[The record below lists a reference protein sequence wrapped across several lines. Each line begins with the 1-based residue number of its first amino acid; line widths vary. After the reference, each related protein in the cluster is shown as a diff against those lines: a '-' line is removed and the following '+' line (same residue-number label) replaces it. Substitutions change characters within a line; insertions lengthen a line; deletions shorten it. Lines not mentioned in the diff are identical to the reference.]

1 MIVLNRLKD
10 NNKMNNIIKKY
21 IGKGGFAMALLLMA
35 TGGVMTSCSDST
47 MESINTDKTKVDKLD
62 PNAQLT
68 TSLLQTYGDF
78 SLMDTY
84 RNYITGFPQYFAG
97 GWNVTNYS
105 GSNFFQDDIARLIW
119 DRYYEVSIKNLVDA
133 IHNSEDK
140 ANLNAALRIH
150 RVYMLSVIS
159 DIYGDIPAS
168 EAGLGYIKGI
178 SNPKY
183 DTQEELYSW
192 FFEELKACEQQLG
205 TGTDHIS
212 GDVTS
217 LGGDVAKWKKYANS
231 LRLRYAMRISD
242 VNPTQAKE
250 EFESALTD
258 AGGYIASAT
267 DDAYIK
273 YSDSPY
279 TYYDGA
285 NDYDFRANALGEILY
300 GQDAISPT
308 FVCST
313 LFYQMQNTD
322 DPRLYRICRHYYNIK
337 RSQVKPDKEQNIDL
351 TDEVLAYFQRQGIG
365 EEPCNPGAAWYS
377 DWMNVPKVSEFPTLA
392 KLAEQ
397 DANNY
402 DNSDFLARMMR
413 PCLNIDFEM
422 PSCPGILIT
431 SAEVKFLMA
440 EAKTKGWNVSGD
452 AETLYEEG
460 VRASMEM
467 LNNYYLTSNKIS
479 EDEIN
484 EFIANN
490 KLGDN
495 PKATINTQAWILHMM
510 NPSEG
515 WANLRR
521 SDYPAILDR
530 SRLGI
535 FTNGFTYT
543 DSNMAMPTRL
553 RYPELEGQYNS
564 VNYKAAIERM
574 GGTDDWHKKLWWDK
588 ANVNLQPEFAPA
600 NGKGY
605 IK

>member
-1 MIVLNRLKD
+1 
-10 NNKMNNIIKKY
+10 MNNSIKKY
-21 IGKGGFAMALLLMA
+21 IGKGGLAMALLLMA
-35 TGGVMTSCSDST
+35 TGGVMTSCSDEM
-47 MESINTDKTKVDKLD
+47 MERTNTDKTKVNDLD

-84 RNYITGFPQYFAG
+84 RNYITGFDQYFAG
-97 GWNVTNYS
+97 GWNVTNYA
-105 GSNFFQDDIARLIW
+105 GSNFFEDDIARRIW
-119 DRYYEVSIKNLVDA
+119 DRYYELAVKNLVDA
-133 IHNSEDK
+133 IHKSADK

-150 RVYMLSVIS
+150 RVFLYAVLT
-159 DIYGDIPAS
+159 DTYGDIPAS
-168 EAGLGYIKGI
+168 EAGLGYISGI

-183 DTQEELYSW
+183 DTQEDLYKW
-192 FFEELKACEQQLG
+192 FFTELDACEKQLG
-205 TGTDHIS
+205 TGTDRIS

-231 LRLRYAMRISD
+231 LRMRYAMRISD
-242 VNPTQAKE
+242 VNPTLAQE
-250 EFESALTD
+250 EFEKAMNHAD
-258 AGGYIASAT
+258 GYISSAA

-273 YSDSPY
+273 YADSPY

-285 NDYDFRANALGEILY
+285 NDYDFRTNALSEILY
-300 GQDAISPT
+300 GQDATSPT
-308 FVCST
+308 LVSST
-313 LFYQMQNTD
+313 LFYQMQKTN

-351 TDEVLAYFQRQGIG
+351 TDEVLAYFQRQGVG

-377 DWMNVPKVSEFPTLA
+377 DWMNVAESKDLPTLA
-392 KLAEQ
+392 KWAEQ
-397 DANNY
+397 DPNTY
-402 DNSDFLARMMR
+402 DNSDFRARVMR
-413 PCLNIDFEM
+413 PHLNIDFEM

-431 SAEVKFLMA
+431 SAEVKFLLA

-452 AETLYEEG
+452 AETLYEDG

-484 EFIANN
+484 AFIASNP
-490 KLGDN
+490 LGDN
-495 PKATINTQAWILHMM
+495 PKETINTQAWILHMM

-515 WANLRR
+515 WANMRR

-543 DSNMAMPTRL
+543 DSNMSMPTRL

-574 GGTDDWHKKLWWDK
+574 GGTDDWHHKLWWDK
-588 ANVNLQPEFAPA
+588 SDVNVQGDFNPPY
-600 NGKGY
+600 GKGY
-605 IK
+605 IQ

>member
-1 MIVLNRLKD
+1 
-10 NNKMNNIIKKY
+10 MNNIIKKY

-84 RNYITGFPQYFAG
+84 RNYITGFDQYFAG

-150 RVYMLSVIS
+150 RVYLLSVIS

-192 FFEELKACEQQLG
+192 FFKELDACEKQLG
-205 TGTDHIS
+205 TGTDRIS

-258 AGGYIASAT
+258 AGGYIASAA

-351 TDEVLAYFQRQGIG
+351 TDDFLAYFQSKNLG
-365 EEPCNPGAAWYS
+365 EEPCNPGAAWYT
-377 DWMNVPKVSEFPTLA
+377 DWMNPATLDDLPTL
-392 KLAEQ
+392 KKYAEI
-397 DANNY
+397 DENTYA
-402 DNSDFLARMMR
+402 NSDYIARASR

-422 PSCPGILIT
+422 PSCPGDLM
-431 SAEVKFLMA
+431 SYAEVEFLKA
-440 EAKTKGWNVSGD
+440 EAATKGWNVGGGD
-452 AETLYEEG
+452 AESHYEAG
-460 VRASMEM
+460 VRASMEL

>member
-1 MIVLNRLKD
+1 
-10 NNKMNNIIKKY
+10 MNNNIKKY
-21 IGKGGFAMALLLMA
+21 IGKGSLVMALGLMMA
-35 TGGVMTSCSDST
+35 GAAMTSCSDDTFSN
-47 MESINTDKTKVDKLD
+47 INTDETKVSELD

-84 RNYITGFPQYFAG
+84 RNYITGFTQHFAG
-97 GWNVTNYS
+97 GWNVTNYA
-105 GSNFFQDDIARLIW
+105 GSNFAEDDISRRIW
-119 DRYYEVSIKNLVDA
+119 DRYYEISIKNLVDA

-150 RVYMLSVIS
+150 RVYLLAVLA
-159 DIYGDIPAS
+159 DTYGDIPAS
-168 EAGLGYIKGI
+168 EAGLGYISGI
-178 SNPKY
+178 STPKY
-183 DTQEELYSW
+183 DTVEDLYGW
-192 FFEELKACEQQLG
+192 FFTELDACEKQLG
-205 TGTDHIS
+205 TGTDAIS

-217 LGGDVAKWKKYANS
+217 LGGETGKWKKYANA
-231 LRLRYAMRISD
+231 LRMRYAMRISD
-242 VNPTQAKE
+242 VNPQKAQE
-250 EFESALTD
+250 EFEKAVA
-258 AGGYIASAT
+258 AGAIASAA

-273 YSDSPY
+273 YADSPY

-285 NDYDFRANALGEILY
+285 NDYDFRTNALCEILY
-300 GQDAISPT
+300 GQDATSPT
-308 FVCST
+308 FVSST
-313 LFYQMQNTD
+313 LYYQLKNTN

-337 RSQVKPDKEQNIDL
+337 RSQVKPDSEENIDL
-351 TDEVLAYFQRQGIG
+351 TDEMLAYFDRTATG

-377 DWMNVPKVSEFPTLA
+377 DWMSVAETSEFPTLQKKA
-392 KLAEQ
+392 DM

-402 DNSDFLARMMR
+402 DNSDFRARAMR

-422 PSCPGILIT
+422 PSCPGVLM
-431 SAEVKFLMA
+431 SYAEVEFLLA

-452 AETLYEEG
+452 AESHYEAG
-460 VRASMEM
+460 VRASMEL

-479 EDEIN
+479 ADEIN

-495 PKATINTQAWILHMM
+495 PKETINTQAWILHMM
-510 NPSEG
+510 NPSEA
-515 WANLRR
+515 WANMRR

-543 DSNMAMPTRL
+543 DSDMSMPTRL

-574 GGTDDWHKKLWWDK
+574 GGTDNWHSKLYWDK
-588 ANVNLQPEFAPA
+588 NNVNVQGEFNPPY
-600 NGKGY
+600 GKGY

>member
-1 MIVLNRLKD
+1 
-10 NNKMNNIIKKY
+10 MNNIIKKY
-21 IGKGGFAMALLLMA
+21 IGNGGLAMAMLLMA
-35 TGGVMTSCSDST
+35 TGGVMTSCSDEM
-47 MESINTDKTKVDKLD
+47 MERTNTDKTKVSELD

-84 RNYITGFPQYFAG
+84 RNYITGFDQYFAG
-97 GWNVTNYS
+97 GWNVSNYA
-105 GSNFFQDDIARLIW
+105 GSNFFEDDIARRIW

-133 IHNSEDK
+133 IHNSADK

-150 RVYMLSVIS
+150 RVYLLSVLT

-168 EAGLGYIKGI
+168 EAGLGYIEGI

-192 FFEELKACEQQLG
+192 FFVELKACEQQLG
-205 TGTDHIS
+205 TGTDHIT

-231 LRLRYAMRISD
+231 LRMRFAMRISD
-242 VNPTQAKE
+242 VDPTKAQQ
-250 EFESALTD
+250 EFEKVLADENGFIDSEA
-258 AGGYIASAT
+258 

-273 YSDSPY
+273 YADSPY

-285 NDYDFRANALGEILY
+285 NDYDFRTNALGEILY
-300 GQDAISPT
+300 GQDATSPT
-308 FVCST
+308 FVSST
-313 LFYQMQNTD
+313 LFYQMQKTY
-322 DPRLYRICRHYYNIK
+322 DPRMYRICRHYYNIK

-351 TDEVLAYFQRQGIG
+351 TDDVLQYLIGKGLG

-377 DWMNVPKVSEFPTLA
+377 DWMNVPESKDLPTLN

-397 DANNY
+397 DPNTY
-402 DNSDFLARMMR
+402 DNSDFRARAMR
-413 PCLNIDFEM
+413 PALNIDFEM

-440 EAKTKGWNVSGD
+440 EAKIKGWNVPGE
-452 AETLYEEG
+452 AETLYEDG
-460 VRASMEM
+460 VRASMKL
-467 LNNYYLTSNKIS
+467 LNDHYLTSNKIS
-479 EDEIN
+479 DEEIN
-484 EFIANN
+484 EFIAANR
-490 KLGDN
+490 LGDN
-495 PKATINTQAWILHMM
+495 PKETINTQAWILHMM
-510 NPSEG
+510 NPAEG
-515 WANLRR
+515 WANMRR

-535 FTNGFTYT
+535 FTQGFTYT
-543 DSNMAMPTRL
+543 DSNMSMPTRL

-588 ANVNLQPEFAPA
+588 SDVNVQGDFNPPY
-600 NGKGY
+600 GKGY

>member
-1 MIVLNRLKD
+1 
-10 NNKMNNIIKKY
+10 MNNNIKKY
-21 IGKGGFAMALLLMA
+21 IGKGSLVMALCLMTA
-35 TGGVMTSCSDST
+35 GAAMTSCSDDTFS
-47 MESINTDKTKVDKLD
+47 SINTDETKVSELD

-84 RNYITGFPQYFAG
+84 RNYITGFTQHFAG
-97 GWNVTNYS
+97 GWNVTNYA
-105 GSNFFQDDIARLIW
+105 GSNFAEDDISRRIW
-119 DRYYEVSIKNLVDA
+119 DRYYEISIKNLVDA

-150 RVYMLSVIS
+150 RVYLLAVLA
-159 DIYGDIPAS
+159 DTYGDIPAS
-168 EAGLGYIKGI
+168 EAGLGYISGI
-178 SNPKY
+178 STPKY
-183 DTQEELYSW
+183 DTMEELYGW
-192 FFEELKACEQQLG
+192 FFTELEACEKQLG
-205 TGTDHIS
+205 TGTDAIS

-217 LGGDVAKWKKYANS
+217 LGGETSKWKKYANA
-231 LRLRYAMRISD
+231 LRMRYAMRISD
-242 VNPTQAKE
+242 VNPQKAQE
-250 EFESALTD
+250 EFEKAVA
-258 AGGYIASAT
+258 AGTIASAA

-273 YSDSPY
+273 YADSPY

-285 NDYDFRANALGEILY
+285 NDYDFRTNALGEILY
-300 GQDAISPT
+300 GQDATSPT
-308 FVCST
+308 FVSST
-313 LFYQMQNTD
+313 LYYQLKNTN

-337 RSQVKPDKEQNIDL
+337 RSQVQPDSEENIDL
-351 TDEVLAYFQRQGIG
+351 TDEMLAYFERTATG

-377 DWMNVPKVSEFPTLA
+377 DWMSVAATSEFPTLQKKA
-392 KLAEQ
+392 DI

-402 DNSDFLARMMR
+402 DNSDFRARAMR

-422 PSCPGILIT
+422 PSCPGDLM
-431 SAEVKFLMA
+431 SYAEVEFLLA

-452 AETLYEEG
+452 AESHYEAG

-495 PKATINTQAWILHMM
+495 PKETINTQAWILHMM
-510 NPSEG
+510 NPSEA
-515 WANLRR
+515 WANMRR

-543 DSNMAMPTRL
+543 DSDMSMPTRL

-574 GGTDDWHKKLWWDK
+574 GGTDNWHSKLYWDK
-588 ANVNLQPEFAPA
+588 SDVNVQGEFNPPY
-600 NGKGY
+600 GKGY